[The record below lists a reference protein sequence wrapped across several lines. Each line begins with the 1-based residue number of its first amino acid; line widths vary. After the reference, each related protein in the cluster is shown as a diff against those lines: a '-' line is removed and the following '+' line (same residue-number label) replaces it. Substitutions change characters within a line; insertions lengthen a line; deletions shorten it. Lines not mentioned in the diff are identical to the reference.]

1 MWENPALCDVCEVI
15 SFYKQYLKVL
25 IEFSQVL
32 EAKKI
37 LI

>member
-1 MWENPALCDVCEVI
+1 MWENPALCDVCEVF
-15 SFYKQYLKVL
+15 FYKQYLKVL